1 VASDSIKAKSSFD
14 PTAKENP
21 MTAFRAFPCLV
32 LANAALPLLL
42 LAGCASPPLASEAYI
57 APKPGSTVEYRM
69 TNTGSFG
76 NGTSLA
82 MMRITEATWKGQP
95 VLRYEGPAGSVLNN
109 DQAGAVAILDPSGRP
124 AVEYEP
130 ALGYQWPLTVGKTWE
145 SNHVVTTATGSQF
158 PMKASWKVE
167 ALENVVVPAG
177 SFRAW
182 RVTMTDNLGLR
193 QTSWSVPQK
202 LGMFAKRLSERTASH
217 PQGAGTQL
225 YEMTQIPAVR

>member
-1 VASDSIKAKSSFD
+1 
-14 PTAKENP
+14 
-21 MTAFRAFPCLV
+21 MTSFRASPCIA
-32 LANAALPLLL
+32 LAGAALPLLL
-42 LAGCASPPLASEAYI
+42 LAGCAISPPASEAYV
-57 APKPGSTVEYRM
+57 APKPGSTVTYRM

-82 MMRITEATWKGQP
+82 TMRISEATWKGQP
-95 VLRYEGPAGSVLNN
+95 VLRYEGPTGSVLNN
-109 DQAGAVAILDPSGRP
+109 DQAGAVAMLDPAGRA

-130 ALGYQWPLTVGKTWE
+130 ALGYQWPLAVGKTWE
-145 SNHVVTTATGSQF
+145 SNHVVTTATGSRF
-158 PMKASWKVE
+158 PMRASWKVE
-167 ALENVVVPAG
+167 ALEDVVVPAG

-182 RVTMTDNLGLR
+182 RVTMTDNLGFR

-202 LGMFAKRLSERTASH
+202 LGMFAKRLSERPAGH